1 MIGLKANPDFLINS
15 VLGVRDFSCAFSDFT
30 LSSLWYP
37 DYHPMARKGKIKK
50 VSLLN
55 ALLTARQL
63 WRRLFLVLTENELI
77 VVKENCIHG
86 EEFIII
92 EGVKWLFFWISLV
105 GNKHVI

>member
-1 MIGLKANPDFLINS
+1 MVPRLP
-15 VLGVRDFSCAFSDFT
+15 
-30 LSSLWYP
+30 SS
-37 DYHPMARKGKIKK
+37 GKEGKNKK

>member
-1 MIGLKANPDFLINS
+1 MCGFRFQSIQPMVPRLP
-15 VLGVRDFSCAFSDFT
+15 
-30 LSSLWYP
+30 SS
-37 DYHPMARKGKIKK
+37 GKEGKNKK

-77 VVKENCIHG
+77 VVEENCIHG

-92 EGVKWLFFWISLV
+92 EGVNWLFFWISLV

>member
-1 MIGLKANPDFLINS
+1 MIGLKANPDFLISS

-37 DYHPMARKGKIKK
+37 DYHPLARKGKIKK

-55 ALLTARQL
+55 ALLRARQL
-63 WRRLFLVLTENELI
+63 WRLFLVLTENELI

-92 EGVKWLFFWISLV
+92 EGVNWLFFWISLV